1 MRRVRTA
8 SSLVVEQLVGVLE
21 ADQDIMKFYEIRRRT
36 KPSDWERAESKR
48 LPEHSLLELRKC
60 LPWLRSLVASI

>member
-8 SSLVVEQLVGVLE
+8 SPLAVEQLVGVLE
-21 ADQDIMKFYEIRRRT
+21 ADQDYYAMRRT
-36 KPSDWERAESKR
+36 KPSDRERAESKR

>member
-21 ADQDIMKFYEIRRRT
+21 ADQDYYEIRRRT
-36 KPSDWERAESKR
+36 KPSDWKRAESKR